1 MKSKT
6 LVRNIVVYG
15 GTVSLCEIMFIVRN
29 FPSIH
34 WVNLTFVD
42 SGFFTDAGKMEIK
55 KYEGSFPCTIEFCKP
70 ENVKKSWFDCAFAL
84 GVNFRSISP
93 NIYNRENTELRD
105 NSIDVNFPLFS
116 DRNGLKSLVLGGMN
130 LMRYLVTLVKPNG
143 LVVCYPTVV
152 SYEVL
157 SAFDGFKDYRIL
169 DHRSE
174 PTWVD
179 CGVSQ
184 FPDFSNGPLTL
195 HLPVSSRSDGNYC
208 AAELLTAGKTASDA
222 TFNLAE
228 TSADVCSL
236 FFKRGLK
243 PVPAPVS
250 MGCCV
255 EKLSDIDYQIDF
267 ALLRKPLQFSTRTF
281 QKLQDPSIFSDP
293 EQRRFVSAVYYGGR
307 YQRCC
312 REIRRICREFDER
325 WLNESYQGE

>member
-1 MKSKT
+1 MKCKT

-70 ENVKKSWFDCAFAL
+70 ENVKKSWFDCALAL

-93 NIYNRENTELRD
+93 NIYNRENTE
-105 NSIDVNFPLFS
+105 
-116 DRNGLKSLVLGGMN
+116 
-130 LMRYLVTLVKPNG
+130 

-174 PTWVD
+174 TP
-179 CGVSQ
+179 
-184 FPDFSNGPLTL
+184 
-195 HLPVSSRSDGNYC
+195 
-208 AAELLTAGKTASDA
+208 
-222 TFNLAE
+222 
-228 TSADVCSL
+228 
-236 FFKRGLK
+236 
-243 PVPAPVS
+243 
-250 MGCCV
+250 
-255 EKLSDIDYQIDF
+255 
-267 ALLRKPLQFSTRTF
+267 
-281 QKLQDPSIFSDP
+281 
-293 EQRRFVSAVYYGGR
+293 
-307 YQRCC
+307 
-312 REIRRICREFDER
+312 
-325 WLNESYQGE
+325 